1 MSKKIFRSI
10 MAVTLIVFV
19 AVFITAI
26 GFLYNYFVKLQVS
39 RLKDE
44 LTIVS
49 ASVNDEGVK
58 YFDKFNSSVFRLT
71 LISSDGNVMY
81 DSQAD
86 PESMGNHL
94 DREEVSEALAHG
106 RGSSDRYSSTL
117 TERTFYEAQKLDNGE
132 VLRISVDQASVGGL
146 LIGMS
151 PAIISIIV
159 IAIILAI
166 LLSHRMSKNIVK
178 PLIAIDLDNPEQN
191 DTYEELTPILS
202 RLSKQHKQITDQ
214 IHELKRKSDEF
225 KQITDS
231 MNEGLIILD
240 KNGTVLSI
248 NNAAKN
254 LFATDDS
261 VIGRDFLIVDRSQEM
276 NEAVSKALN
285 GGGHSEFRKGIG
297 GNEYQFM
304 VNCTESEGE
313 TIGVVILCFDIT
325 EIVFAERNR
334 QEFTANVSH
343 ELKTP
348 LQSIIGSAELLEND
362 LVKPGDT
369 KKFIGNIKREVT
381 RLVTLINDII
391 ELSKLDENSEIP
403 KEPVDIYDVAD
414 EVVDVLSQSAQKKNV
429 DLLLN
434 GEHCVIDGVRRYIY
448 EIIYNLCDNAVRYN
462 KDGGSVTININ
473 KDITKN
479 GENVVL
485 SVSDTGI
492 GIPVEHQGRI
502 FERFYRADKSHSR
515 ETGGT
520 GLGLSIVK
528 HAVAYHNG
536 TIKLESKPG
545 KGTTITVKF

>member
-1 MSKKIFRSI
+1 M
-10 MAVTLIVFV
+10 
-19 AVFITAI
+19 
-26 GFLYNYFVKLQVS
+26 KLQVS

-191 DTYEELTPILS
+191 DTYEELTPIFS

-261 VIGRDFLIVDRSQEM
+261 VIGRDFL
-276 NEAVSKALN
+276 L
-285 GGGHSEFRKGIG
+285 
-297 GNEYQFM
+297 
-304 VNCTESEGE
+304 
-313 TIGVVILCFDIT
+313 
-325 EIVFAERNR
+325 
-334 QEFTANVSH
+334 
-343 ELKTP
+343 
-348 LQSIIGSAELLEND
+348 
-362 LVKPGDT
+362 
-369 KKFIGNIKREVT
+369 
-381 RLVTLINDII
+381 
-391 ELSKLDENSEIP
+391 
-403 KEPVDIYDVAD
+403 
-414 EVVDVLSQSAQKKNV
+414 
-429 DLLLN
+429 
-434 GEHCVIDGVRRYIY
+434 
-448 EIIYNLCDNAVRYN
+448 
-462 KDGGSVTININ
+462 
-473 KDITKN
+473 
-479 GENVVL
+479 
-485 SVSDTGI
+485 
-492 GIPVEHQGRI
+492 
-502 FERFYRADKSHSR
+502 
-515 ETGGT
+515 
-520 GLGLSIVK
+520 
-528 HAVAYHNG
+528 
-536 TIKLESKPG
+536 
-545 KGTTITVKF
+545 